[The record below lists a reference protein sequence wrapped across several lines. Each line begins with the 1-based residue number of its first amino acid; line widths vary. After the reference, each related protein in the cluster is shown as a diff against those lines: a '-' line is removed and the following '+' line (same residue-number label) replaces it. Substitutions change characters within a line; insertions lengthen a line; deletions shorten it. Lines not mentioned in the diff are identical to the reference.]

1 MFKKSATHSQG
12 DLFSGVPSI
21 LEGKSLNQ
29 YNNSE
34 GWHNQFRKQIVSRID
49 ESIFIVLYSKK
60 MGAPNSPVSL
70 LVGMMVLKDA
80 FCWSDLQLF

>member
-1 MFKKSATHSQG
+1 MFRKSATHTQG
-12 DLFSGVPSI
+12 NLFSGVPSI

-49 ESIFIVLYSKK
+49 ESIFKV
-60 MGAPNSPVSL
+60 
-70 LVGMMVLKDA
+70 
-80 FCWSDLQLF
+80 